1 MKPRPRIIPKPT
13 DEKELARVNFQC
25 NEHNHND
32 SASVSSSTFLA
43 PSATVP
49 LSTSSS
55 SDHEFSHYSPPNHSD
70 EELTETPFEI
80 KYIHQITCN
89 KCNFNPLKSI
99 GGYSIDFLLIKREVI
114 A

>member
-13 DEKELARVNFQC
+13 DEKVLARVNFQC
-25 NEHNHND
+25 NDND
-32 SASVSSSTFLA
+32 
-43 PSATVP
+43 
-49 LSTSSS
+49 

-70 EELTETPFEI
+70 KELTETPFEI
-80 KYIHQITCN
+80 KHIHQITCN
-89 KCNFNPLKSI
+89 KCNFKPLTSI

>member
-32 SASVSSSTFLA
+32 SASVQS
-43 PSATVP
+43 SATVP

-70 EELTETPFEI
+70 EKLTETPFEI

-89 KCNFNPLKSI
+89 KCNFNPNNI
-99 GGYSIDFLLIKREVI
+99 NWE
-114 A
+114 

>member
-1 MKPRPRIIPKPT
+1 MENFIDIHKPQVTETVKPRPRIIPKPT
-13 DEKELARVNFQC
+13 DEKKLARVNFQC

-43 PSATVP
+43 PSSTVP

-55 SDHEFSHYSPPNHSD
+55 PDHEFYHYLPPNHSD

-80 KYIHQITCN
+80 KYIHKIHSSNNLQ
-89 KCNFNPLKSI
+89 
-99 GGYSIDFLLIKREVI
+99 
-114 A
+114 